1 MIDTA
6 PAPLLADAER
16 RRRERLARAILLRY
30 GVATWADMPDDGLR
44 EFGRRIARR
53 VRRLDRRLWEL
64 ALLDDDRREREAVRP

>member
-1 MIDTA
+1 MATDTPT

-16 RRRERLARAILLRY
+16 LHRERLARAILLRY

-53 VRRLDRRLWEL
+53 VRRLDRLREL
-64 ALLDDDRREREAVRP
+64 APDVEDTGHER